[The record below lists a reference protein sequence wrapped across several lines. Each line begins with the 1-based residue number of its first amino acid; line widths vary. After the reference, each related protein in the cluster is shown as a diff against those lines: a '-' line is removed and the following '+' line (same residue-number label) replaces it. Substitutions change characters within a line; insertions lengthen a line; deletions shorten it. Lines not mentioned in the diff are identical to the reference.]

1 MQSACRTWEDTLWAR
16 IGVLC
21 EERASAAMERL
32 GGAFWEGGAG
42 AVGRAVRGRRRRVSG
57 EAMSEDGEEE
67 SGEEGAEEEEEEE
80 EEEWREEVK
89 RTLQALASVQVED
102 G

>member
-1 MQSACRTWEDTLWAR
+1 
-16 IGVLC
+16 
-21 EERASAAMERL
+21 MERL

-57 EAMSEDGEEE
+57 EAMSEDGEE
-67 SGEEGAEEEEEEE
+67 SGEDGEDGEDGEEEEEE

>member
-1 MQSACRTWEDTLWAR
+1 
-16 IGVLC
+16 
-21 EERASAAMERL
+21 MERL
-32 GGAFWEGGAG
+32 RGAFWEGGAG

-57 EAMSEDGEEE
+57 EAMSEDGEEV
-67 SGEEGAEEEEEEE
+67 SGEDGEEQEEEEEEE